1 VPEYH
6 VYEPLEAPDVE
17 VEVDGRWWPGEAR
30 MRTTHKG
37 GRVSYQVQYR
47 RDGFSYLD
55 RFAAERVRLDTV
67 DRTAGRAV
75 E

>member
-1 VPEYH
+1 
-6 VYEPLEAPDVE
+6 
-17 VEVDGRWWPGEAR
+17 
-30 MRTTHKG
+30 
-37 GRVSYQVQYR
+37 VSYQVQYR